1 MALCRFSLGVC
12 IYILL
17 PSLVFLIKE
26 KYIVMSHEHVSNV
39 GRIWKVFGLLSIITI
54 VEVILGIVKPEVL
67 HFNTFL
73 SMNLLNWIFITL
85 TVYKAYWIMWA
96 FMHLEGEA
104 LALRWAV
111 VGTLVFL
118 IIYLVFILLVE
129 ADYIFEIFKNSTIK
143 WNF

>member
-1 MALCRFSLGVC
+1 
-12 IYILL
+12 
-17 PSLVFLIKE
+17 
-26 KYIVMSHEHVSNV
+26 MSHEHVSNV

-54 VEVILGIVKPEVL
+54 IEVIFGIAKPEFL
-67 HFNTFL
+67 HFTNFL
-73 SMNLLNWIFITL
+73 GMNLLNWLFIIL

-96 FMHLEGEA
+96 FMHLEGETA
-104 LALRWAV
+104 SLRWSV
-111 VGTLVFL
+111 VGTVVFL

>member
-1 MALCRFSLGVC
+1 
-12 IYILL
+12 
-17 PSLVFLIKE
+17 
-26 KYIVMSHEHVSNV
+26 MSHEHVSNV

-54 VEVILGIVKPEVL
+54 VEVILGIVKPEIL
-67 HFNTFL
+67 NFNTFL